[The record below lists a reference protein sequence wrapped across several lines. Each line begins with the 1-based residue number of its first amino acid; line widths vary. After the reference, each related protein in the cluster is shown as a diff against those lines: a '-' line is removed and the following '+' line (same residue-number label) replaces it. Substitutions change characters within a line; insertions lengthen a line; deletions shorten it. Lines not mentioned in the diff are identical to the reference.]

1 MFDHEFSN
9 RNYVLLS
16 QLKSLSD
23 IDPNILNKFKSY
35 LDIDT
40 TSKTIRINIYDV
52 FTLYALLNKEPSNE
66 DINNMLNLHKPF
78 VKNYIDESKL
88 QMEDDYMLYDFLSSL
103 GDTKS
108 DDPKIEGGINQQSI
122 SDRLVNNLKQLHD
135 DIKQYGSNLG
145 NKVYGGDNE
154 NELNTYKFKAEV
166 IKSNKPIIDD
176 LHDEILKSELN
187 EILGEIEKDYDN
199 INKKIEYYKSQ
210 NESLIDN
217 IKTIVYD
224 DLVKDESVIDV
235 EIQRSFEESS
245 LTYIIAG
252 VLLLIILISCIICYR
267 VVTSK
272 HKRTTVKIDNKPK
285 PKKEEE
291 VKPFNLT
298 DEILMKVNDVDVK
311 ITDQNDEQTNS
322 RSNPGSNS
330 QSNSQT
336 NSRSNPGSN
345 KRSNSQTNSHKKY
358 VTTELDIL
366 KSELN
371 RDVNKILNIE
381 DPNKYD
387 NIEPIT
393 IHNTSEPEIKETD
406 DSVQNAISNEILH
419 KLEEHKIN
427 NKDEDDMFGNL
438 ELF

>member
-23 IDPNILNKFKSY
+23 IDPNILNKFKSH

-52 FTLYALLNKEPSNE
+52 FTLYASLNKEPSNE

-103 GDTKS
+103 ENPTKDDT
-108 DDPKIEGGINQQSI
+108 KIEGGINQQSI
-122 SDRLVNNLKQLHD
+122 SDRLVNNLKQLRD
-135 DIKQYGSNLG
+135 DIKKYDSNLG

-166 IKSNKPIIDD
+166 IKSNKPIVDD

-187 EILGEIEKDYDN
+187 EILSEIEKDYDN
-199 INKKIEYYKSQ
+199 INKKIEYYKTQ
-210 NESLIDN
+210 NETLIDN
-217 IKTIVYD
+217 IKTICND
-224 DLVKDESVIDV
+224 DESVGDESINDD
-235 EIQRSFEESS
+235 IQRSFEESS
-245 LTYIIAG
+245 LTYIIVG

-272 HKRTTVKIDNKPK
+272 HKRPTVKIDNKPK
-285 PKKEEE
+285 PKKEE

-298 DEILMKVNDVDVK
+298 DEITLKVNDVDVK
-311 ITDQNDEQTNS
+311 ITDQNDE
-322 RSNPGSNS
+322 GSNS
-330 QSNSQT
+330 QSNS
-336 NSRSNPGSN
+336 GSN
-345 KRSNSQTNSHKKY
+345 SGSNSKGNSDKKY

-393 IHNTSEPEIKETD
+393 IYNTSEPKKEETD
-406 DSVQNAISNEILH
+406 NSDQNAISNEILH
-419 KLEEHKIN
+419 KLEEHKLN
-427 NKDEDDMFGNL
+427 NDEDDMFGNL

>member
-23 IDPNILNKFKSY
+23 IDPNILNKFKSH

-66 DINNMLNLHKPF
+66 DINSLLNFHKPF

-88 QMEDDYMLYDFLSSL
+88 QMEDEYMLYDFLSSL
-103 GDTKS
+103 EDH
-108 DDPKIEGGINQQSI
+108 KIEGGINQQSI
-122 SDRLVNNLKQLHD
+122 SDRLVNNLKQLRD
-135 DIKQYGSNLG
+135 DIKQYGSNLN
-145 NKVYGGDNE
+145 NKVYGGGNE

-199 INKKIEYYKSQ
+199 INKKIEYYKTQ

-224 DLVKDESVIDV
+224 DDINDD
-235 EIQRSFEESS
+235 IQRSFEESS

-272 HKRTTVKIDNKPK
+272 HKRTTAVINNKPK
-285 PKKEEE
+285 PKKEE

-298 DEILMKVNDVDVK
+298 DEISLKVNDVDVK
-311 ITDQNDEQTNS
+311 LTDQNEE
-322 RSNPGSNS
+322 RSNSGSNS
-330 QSNSQT
+330 QS
-336 NSRSNPGSN
+336 
-345 KRSNSQTNSHKKY
+345 NSHKKY

-371 RDVNKILNIE
+371 RDVNKILSIE

-393 IHNTSEPEIKETD
+393 IHKTSEPEIEEII
-406 DSVQNAISNEILH
+406 DSYQNVISNDLLH

-427 NKDEDDMFGNL
+427 NTEEDMFGNL
-438 ELF
+438 ELI

>member
-23 IDPNILNKFKSY
+23 IDPNILNKFKSH

-103 GDTKS
+103 EDPIE
-108 DDPKIEGGINQQSI
+108 DDSKLKGGINQQSI
-122 SDRLVNNLKQLHD
+122 SDRLVNNLKQLRD

-145 NKVYGGDNE
+145 SKVYGGGNE

-199 INKKIEYYKSQ
+199 INKKIEYYKTQ

-217 IKTIVYD
+217 IKTICND
-224 DLVKDESVIDV
+224 DLIDDESIND

-245 LTYIIAG
+245 LTYIIVG

-272 HKRTTVKIDNKPK
+272 HKRTTALINNKPK
-285 PKKEEE
+285 PKKED

-298 DEILMKVNDVDVK
+298 DEITMKVNDVDVK
-311 ITDQNDEQTNS
+311 ITNQNEEESNS
-322 RSNPGSNS
+322 RSNSRSNV
-330 QSNSQT
+330 QT
-336 NSRSNPGSN
+336 NSKGNSN
-345 KRSNSQTNSHKKY
+345 KKY

-393 IHNTSEPEIKETD
+393 IHNTSEPEKEETD
-406 DSVQNAISNEILH
+406 NSDQNAISNEILH
-419 KLEEHKIN
+419 KLEEHKL
-427 NKDEDDMFGNL
+427 NKEEDDMFGNL

>member
-23 IDPNILNKFKSY
+23 IDPNILNKFKSH

-66 DINNMLNLHKPF
+66 DINSLLNFHKPF

-103 GDTKS
+103 EDH
-108 DDPKIEGGINQQSI
+108 KIEGGINQQSV
-122 SDRLVNNLKQLHD
+122 SDRLVNSLKQLRD
-135 DIKQYGSNLG
+135 DIKKYDSNLN
-145 NKVYGGDNE
+145 NKVYGGGNE

-166 IKSNKPIIDD
+166 IKSNKPIVDD

-199 INKKIEYYKSQ
+199 INKKIEYYKTQ
-210 NESLIDN
+210 NETLIDN

-224 DLVKDESVIDV
+224 DHIDDDINDD
-235 EIQRSFEESS
+235 IQRSFEESS
-245 LTYIIAG
+245 FTYIIAG

-272 HKRTTVKIDNKPK
+272 HKRTTAVINNKPK
-285 PKKEEE
+285 PKKEE

-311 ITDQNDEQTNS
+311 ITNQNDEGSNS
-322 RSNPGSNS
+322 RS
-330 QSNSQT
+330 
-336 NSRSNPGSN
+336 
-345 KRSNSQTNSHKKY
+345 NSHKKY

-393 IHNTSEPEIKETD
+393 IHNTSEPEKEETD
-406 DSVQNAISNEILH
+406 NSDQNAISNEILH
-419 KLEEHKIN
+419 KLEEHKL
-427 NKDEDDMFGNL
+427 NKEEDDMFGNL